1 MDIAA
6 LLATRGHLLVAAP
19 GRRELVQL
27 ADLARQSDSHIG
39 VAGRDL
45 PLLDALTV
53 GENIA
58 LPAMYHH
65 GLTPEQVIRRLE
77 GPARALGLD
86 GAMDLRPANLAKRDV
101 MRAKM
106 LRCLARG
113 CGVLLLMQPAP
124 ADVGA
129 SLEALEADGGGVRLW
144 AACLGKDAADYAPFD
159 LNPVSLRTAQ

>member
-65 GLTPEQVIRRLE
+65 GLNPEQVIRRLE
-77 GPARALGLD
+77 GAARALGLEES
-86 GAMDLRPANLAKRDV
+86 MDLRPANLAKRDV
-101 MRAKM
+101 VRAKM

-113 CGVLLLMQPAP
+113 CGVLLMMQPAP
-124 ADVGA
+124 ADVEA
-129 SLEALEADGGGVRLW
+129 ALEALAAYGGGVRLW
-144 AACLGKDAADYAPFD
+144 AACLDKDTPDFEGFG